1 MLHKWIEDAKNGKP
15 VWVNEVRETLDRE
28 QSGSKVVFEL
38 TLFDGGR
45 KTFTHIFPKW
55 TNEEE
60 KIFASDYLNAVV
72 YNMLCA
78 FGGQK
83 LCCYFD
89 TGDNQ
94 LAELFSEMK
103 KQFMAGEKTRF
114 GYGKILSE
122 ADRVCR
128 FLGFGE
134 FRFEERDLAE
144 YRGQQ
149 SEAASAECSG
159 EIKAHSSGSSLKK
172 ALISAGETAEKGIRC
187 GIDIGGTDIKVAVS
201 ENGRLTNIKEYDW
214 NPSVYRTAEE
224 TINPIISLAK
234 EFLKEGCAY
243 SSIGI
248 SFPDVVIRDRIL
260 GGETPKTKGLRE
272 SAGDYEHEFAKIT
285 ALNEELN
292 QLCTN
297 GGNIRIINDGNM
309 AAYSAALELA
319 YHGEEAVEKGILA
332 HSIGTSLGSGWLL
345 PNGKIP
351 EYTLEMYDF
360 IIDIGSYPE
369 RALGAE
375 DIRCVRNA
383 NSGLQGADRYA
394 GQAAAFRYAYKL
406 KKELLEAFVSE
417 ENGEVHIGNAESDLR
432 KPCLEHLMKC
442 AGDGDK
448 EAQQIFRNIGEN
460 FARVSV
466 EMQELFKAETD
477 VRFVFGRFVKRKKCF
492 DLIREGFESVLK
504 DIRLVPADE
513 DMAYSPLMLQLAE
526 RKDATVAQFGQAV
539 GAIYYGAAE

>member
-1 MLHKWIEDAKNGKP
+1 MLHKWIKDAKNGNP

-28 QSGSKVVFEL
+28 QSGSKVTFEL
-38 TLFDGGR
+38 TLFDGNR
-45 KTFTHIFPKW
+45 KNFTHCFPKW
-55 TNEEE
+55 KDEEE

-83 LCCYFD
+83 LCCYYD
-89 TGDNQ
+89 TGDNHT
-94 LAELFSEMK
+94 AELFSEMK
-103 KQFMAGEKTRF
+103 KQFMVGEKTRF

-128 FLGFGE
+128 FLGSGE
-134 FRFEERDLAE
+134 FRLEERDLAE
-144 YRGQQ
+144 YPERE
-149 SEAASAECSG
+149 SEVCSAERSG
-159 EIKAHSSGSSLKK
+159 EIKEPSSGCSLKE
-172 ALISAGETAEKGIRC
+172 ALVSAGETAEKGIRC
-187 GIDIGGTDIKVAVS
+187 GIDIGGTDIKVAVAVD
-201 ENGRLTNIKEYDW
+201 GRLTNIKEYDW
-214 NPSVYRTAEE
+214 NPSAHRTAEE
-224 TINPIISLAK
+224 TIDPIISLAR
-234 EFLKEGCAY
+234 EFLGEGRAY

-272 SAGDYEHEFAKIT
+272 CAGDYEHEFGKIT
-285 ALNEELN
+285 ALNEKLK
-292 QLCTN
+292 QLCTKD
-297 GGNIRIINDGNM
+297 GRIRIINDGNM
-309 AAYSAALELA
+309 AAFSAAVELA
-319 YHGEEAVEKGILA
+319 YNGEETVEKGILA

-345 PNGKIP
+345 PDGTIP

-369 RALGAE
+369 RALGA
-375 DIRCVRNA
+375 DDVRCVRNA
-383 NSGLQGADRYA
+383 NSGLQGADRYT

-406 KKELLEAFVSE
+406 KKELLEAFASE
-417 ENGEVHIGNAESDLR
+417 EDGEVHIGNADRDLR

-442 AGDGDK
+442 AENGDG

-460 FARVSV
+460 FARVSI

-539 GAIYYGAAE
+539 GAIYYGAE